1 MNAPHMI
8 TEAELASTAARM
20 EMRLASVK
28 NPAVE
33 SLMSHYS
40 ALVGKFESDFAASS
54 RDVVLAKASV
64 LMLVQAVA
72 EAQNAA

>member
-1 MNAPHMI
+1 MNAPQMV

-20 EMRLASVK
+20 ELRLASVK

-40 ALVGKFESDFAASS
+40 TLVRKFESDLAASS
-54 RDVVLAKASV
+54 RDVALAKASA
-64 LMLVQAVA
+64 LMLVQAIA